1 MTPPTPSARPCFG
14 PGCRE
19 YFIGWIVTSFLENE
33 PLIDDALKSELSALY
48 AAQDRHY
55 HNLAHIEAMLA
66 LAGGYRGLLGDPEAV
81 EAAIWFHDAIYDS
94 KAKDNEIQS
103 AALAEK
109 KLAGRAE
116 AGRLDRIS
124 AMIVATATHQLPLFD
139 DPTAVRDASLFLDMD
154 LSILGAAPDAFD
166 AYERAV
172 RREYHW
178 VEEPMWRAGRSA
190 VLKNFLARPHIFH
203 TEEFRR
209 RFEPQA
215 RANMA
220 RSLAALT
227 PPPPSAQS
235 GFSA

>member
-1 MTPPTPSARPCFG
+1 M
-14 PGCRE
+14 
-19 YFIGWIVTSFLENE
+19 ENE

-48 AAQDRHY
+48 RAPGRHY

-66 LAGGYRGLLGDPEAV
+66 LAGDYRGSLGDLEAV

-94 KAKDNEIQS
+94 KAKDNEARS
-103 AALAEK
+103 AHLAEK
-109 KLAGRAE
+109 KLAGRADRS
-116 AGRLDRIS
+116 RLNRIS
-124 AMIVATATHQLPLFD
+124 AMIVATATHQVPPFD
-139 DPTAVRDASLFLDMD
+139 DAKSTRDASLFLDMD
-154 LSILGAAPDAFD
+154 LSILGAAPEAFD

-172 RREYHW
+172 RREYAW

-215 RANMA
+215 RKNIA
-220 RSLAALT
+220 RSLAALAT
-227 PPPPSAQS
+227 
-235 GFSA
+235 G

>member
-1 MTPPTPSARPCFG
+1 MACFG

-19 YFIGWIVTSFLENE
+19 YFIGWIVTPFLENE

-55 HNLAHIEAMLA
+55 HDLAHIEAMLG
-66 LAGGYRGLLGDPEAV
+66 LAGEYRGLLGDPEAV

-124 AMIVATATHQLPLFD
+124 AMIVATATHQLPLYD
-139 DPTAVRDASLFLDMD
+139 DPTTVRDASLFLDMD

-190 VLKNFLARPHIFH
+190 VLKNFLARPHIFR

-215 RANMA
+215 RLNMA

-227 PPPPSAQS
+227 PAPPSAQS

>member
-1 MTPPTPSARPCFG
+1 M
-14 PGCRE
+14 
-19 YFIGWIVTSFLENE
+19 ENE

-48 AAQDRHY
+48 RAPGRHY
-55 HNLAHIEAMLA
+55 HNLSHIEAMLA
-66 LAGGYRGLLGDPEAV
+66 LAGDCRRLLGDPEAI

-94 KAKDNEIQS
+94 KAKDNEAQS

-109 KLAGRAE
+109 ELAGRADSS
-116 AGRLDRIS
+116 RLDRIS
-124 AMIVATATHQLPLFD
+124 AMIVATATHQVPPFD
-139 DPTAVRDASLFLDMD
+139 DAAAIRDASLFLDMD

-203 TEEFRR
+203 TEEFRQ
-209 RFEPQA
+209 RFERQA
-215 RANMA
+215 RENMA

-227 PPPPSAQS
+227 T
-235 GFSA
+235 G